1 MCCCLC
7 VVQKYQHRSA
17 NGYAI
22 TASAGGNRTPALAK
36 SGISPGSMQQGF
48 KNKVRLCCY
57 DFFGPRTSYLAVS
70 KQETLEELCDRVSCT
85 SRPAL
90 GGPGPPTTP
99 VSPKLPG
106 EESRK
111 RTRLR
116 RPAHGHTCRHGHTRS
131 WAVLRLRLGVSFL
144 PSCPRGKGCAARVPI
159 LVAGSCSSL
168 PVDACAHVVTPSCAG
183 ALAAPF
189 PRWEALAP
197 EATRFLAMSGRDR
210 RRATCMGFAG
220 AQAPC
225 ARLAKVART
234 ATLHNPAAARLPRAR
249 PGHRHV
255 GVTWRASRPPGGAAP
270 AG

>member
-1 MCCCLC
+1 
-7 VVQKYQHRSA
+7 
-17 NGYAI
+17 
-22 TASAGGNRTPALAK
+22 
-36 SGISPGSMQQGF
+36 MQQGF

-57 DFFGPRTSYLAVS
+57 DFFGPRTSDLAVS
-70 KQETLEELCDRVSCT
+70 KQETLEEPCDRVSFT
-85 SRPAL
+85 SRPVL

-106 EESRK
+106 EESRALAAAG
-111 RTRLR
+111 TRAHA
-116 RPAHGHTCRHGHTRS
+116 PAWAPVTCNLHTRS

-144 PSCPRGKGCAARVPI
+144 PSGPRGKGCAARVPI

-168 PVDACAHVVTPSCAG
+168 PVGACAHVVTPSCAG

-197 EATRFLAMSGRDR
+197 EATRLLAMSGRDR
-210 RRATCMGFAG
+210 RRATCPGFAG

-249 PGHRHV
+249 PGHRYV